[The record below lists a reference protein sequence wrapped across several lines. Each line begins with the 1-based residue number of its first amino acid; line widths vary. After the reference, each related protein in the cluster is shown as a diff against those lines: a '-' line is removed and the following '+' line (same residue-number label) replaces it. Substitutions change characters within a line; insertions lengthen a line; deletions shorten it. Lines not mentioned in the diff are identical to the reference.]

1 MMTINTRKQLESDLL
16 ELKRKMMQLGR
27 MSEDAITRAVWALKN
42 GDTAAAQAVIDGD
55 DAIDEFANQIDN
67 ECMNFAAR
75 YQPLGQDLRTIQST
89 THMAVDFERIAD
101 YGVNIARVA
110 VKMDG
115 KEWIKP
121 LIDIPRMVD
130 IISEMISKTLTAL
143 DVCDN
148 EIAIQVFKLDETVDD
163 IEKQIM
169 RELFML
175 MMEKPS
181 RIEQSFMLM
190 NMARALE
197 RAGDHVTNVAERIYY
212 ICTGKKT
219 KASDHKRPKQ

>member
-1 MMTINTRKQLESDLL
+1 MVINTRKQLESDIL

-27 MSEDAITRAVWALKN
+27 MSEDAISRAVWALKN
-42 GDTAAAQAVIDGD
+42 RDTATAQIIIDGD
-55 DAIDEFANQIDN
+55 DVIDDFTDQIDN

-75 YQPLGQDLRTIQST
+75 YQPLGQDLRTIQSM
-89 THMAVDFERIAD
+89 THMAMDFERIAD
-101 YGVNIARVA
+101 YGVNISRVT

-130 IISEMISKTLTAL
+130 IISEMISKSLTAL
-143 DVCDN
+143 DVCD
-148 EIAIQVFKLDETVDD
+148 EGFAIQVFKLDETVDD

-169 RELFML
+169 RELFLL

-181 RIEQSFMLM
+181 RIEQGFMLM
-190 NMARALE
+190 NIARALE
-197 RAGDHVTNVAERIYY
+197 RAGDHVTNVAERICY
-212 ICTGKKT
+212 ICTGKKV